1 MRNIIMVL
9 GLVVKAATAF
19 VKNIMAGCQ
28 LEGDNN
34 GVNLKGGGT
43 NKCKKWIVPVTDCAT
58 LQILLLMPLLWSQGL
73 CRLQSALHRCSLTE
87 ASLMLWPSRLSEAG
101 VS

>member
-1 MRNIIMVL
+1 MVL

-34 GVNLKGGGT
+34 GVNLKGGAQTSVRNGLYQSP
-43 NKCKKWIVPVTDCAT
+43 IVQRSKSSCSCLFCGHKVCAGF
-58 LQILLLMPLLWSQGL
+58 SQL
-73 CRLQSALHRCSLTE
+73 CTGA
-87 ASLMLWPSRLSEAG
+87 A
-101 VS
+101 